1 MIDQQHN
8 TLTILAKT
16 FEGLENILASE
27 LASIDAK
34 DIEIL
39 KRAVRFTGDKKLL
52 YKANYCIST
61 ALKFLVPIKNF
72 VSPTTKK
79 FYKEV
84 KNVEWDQFFS
94 IEKTILVDAVT
105 DDSLFRHSNYA
116 SQLTKDAIVDYFR
129 EKFDSRPSV
138 DKNNPMIRINVH
150 VYKNECTISLDSS
163 GSSLHKRGYRVA
175 SGEAPINEVLA
186 AGMVK
191 LSDWQADC
199 DFIDPMC
206 GSGTILIEA
215 ALFANNIP
223 VNIHRNTFAFMHW
236 NDFDIQTWENIKMEA
251 IKEQTEF
258 EHEFYGYDISEGMVE
273 IAKKNIRSAGFHK
286 DIRVERSDF
295 FKITS
300 PSSYGF
306 ILTNPPYGERI
317 KKSNLIAFYKNT
329 GDKLKTGFP
338 GYTAWLIGSELKAM
352 KFIGLKP
359 SKKITLFNGPLEC
372 RFLKFELYK
381 GTKKQ
386 KHNQ

>member
-1 MIDQQHN
+1 MIHKQGDN
-8 TLTILAKT
+8 LTIVAKT
-16 FEGLENILASE
+16 FEGLEHTLASE
-27 LASIDAK
+27 LASIGAK

-61 ALKFLVPIKNF
+61 ALKFLLPVESFI
-72 VSPTTKK
+72 SPTTKK
-79 FYKEV
+79 FYKIV
-84 KNVEWDQFFS
+84 RDIEWDQFFP

-116 SQLTKDAIVDYFR
+116 AQLTKDAIVDYFR
-129 EKFDSRPSV
+129 DKFDSRPSV
-138 DKNNPMIRINVH
+138 DKNHPMIRVNVH

-163 GSSLHKRGYRVA
+163 GDSLHKRGYRVA

-186 AGMVK
+186 AGMIR
-191 LSDWQADC
+191 LSGWKADS

-215 ALFANNIP
+215 AFFANNIP
-223 VNIHRNTFAFMHW
+223 ANIHRKAFAFMHW
-236 NDFDIQTWENIKMEA
+236 NDFDRQIWKNIKMEA

-286 DIRVERSDF
+286 DIHIEKADF

-300 PSSYGF
+300 PSANGF

-317 KKSNLIAFYKNT
+317 KKSNLVEFYKNT
-329 GDKLKTGFP
+329 GDKLKTDFP

-359 SKKITLFNGPLEC
+359 SKKIILFNGPLEC
-372 RFLKFELYK
+372 RFLKFDLYK
-381 GTKKQ
+381 GSKKTKA
-386 KHNQ
+386 